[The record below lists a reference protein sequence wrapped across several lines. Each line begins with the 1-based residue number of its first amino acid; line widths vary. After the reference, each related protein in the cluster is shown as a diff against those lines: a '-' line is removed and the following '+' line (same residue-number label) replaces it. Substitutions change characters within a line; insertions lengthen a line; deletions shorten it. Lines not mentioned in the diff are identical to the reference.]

1 MSDDIRNRHGAFSW
15 AELMTPNPE
24 GAKSFYSSLLGWE
37 LQDFPMENFAYTV
50 VKTGGEQ
57 IGGIMPLPPGAPAH
71 MPPSWGCYI
80 TVDDVDAIA
89 EKAFSLGANV
99 LVPPQDIPSVGRFAV
114 LQDPQG
120 AMFNIIT
127 YLEKF

>member
-1 MSDDIRNRHGAFSW
+1 
-15 AELMTPNPE
+15 
-24 GAKSFYSSLLGWE
+24 
-37 LQDFPMENFAYTV
+37 

-80 TVDDVDAIA
+80 TVDDVDAVA

-127 YLEKF
+127 YLERF